1 MPPMFQQWRT
11 PVFGLDIGGTL
22 TKVCLFEPTL
32 KLDAETKTTTGL
44 SSNSFVMH
52 LLSSKR
58 YGESGYR
65 VQDFELEVPGGRL
78 HFICFLSSRFSNA
91 LHWTKERAGVREK
104 HKAKR
109 TKNETSRPRPTRRV
123 ELHVTGGGAHKFE
136 SDLRQELGVSVAKC
150 EFLRASVW
158 DREGHC
164 NRKES
169 SLATPALP
177 HALAFCT
184 DNEIASL
191 VLGLRFLLSLPG
203 GCFGLKDPHFRTRVG
218 TERNSLS
225 IGATVPRPLLELQQ
239 KPFLVVNVGSGVS
252 ILLVDPSTRA
262 KAKNFRKGN
271 DSRSNVK
278 RRKGAAGAS
287 VTTQPPQWRRV
298 GGSSLGGATFL
309 GLCRALGCASS
320 FEEALKLAAEGDSKT
335 VDLLVG
341 DIYVSS
347 LAGWTRGQRHGLTHG
362 SARP

>member
-1 MPPMFQQWRT
+1 ML
-11 PVFGLDIGGTL
+11 VL
-22 TKVCLFEPTL
+22 
-32 KLDAETKTTTGL
+32 
-44 SSNSFVMH
+44 
-52 LLSSKR
+52 
-58 YGESGYR
+58 
-65 VQDFELEVPGGRL
+65 
-78 HFICFLSSRFSNA
+78 
-91 LHWTKERAGVREK
+91 
-104 HKAKR
+104 
-109 TKNETSRPRPTRRV
+109 
-123 ELHVTGGGAHKFE
+123 
-136 SDLRQELGVSVAKC
+136 
-150 EFLRASVW
+150 

-164 NRKES
+164 NTDTIS
-169 SLATPALP
+169 SLKP
-177 HALAFCT
+177 HALALCT
-184 DNEIASL
+184 DNEISSL

-225 IGATVPRPLLELQQ
+225 IGATVPRPLLALQQ

-262 KAKNFRKGN
+262 KAKNFRKGG
-271 DSRSNVK
+271 DRGNVK
-278 RRKGAAGAS
+278 RRKGGAN

-309 GLCRALGCASS
+309 GLCRALGCASN

-347 LAGWTRGQRHGLTHG
+347 LVRWTQGQRHGVAHG